1 MAKRFDE
8 GEFWLPAEFLS
19 DEDILMSNKDNL
31 NNNKNLNNFH
41 FPSEFP
47 FDFDQVVNS
56 TNVEDHLVE
65 LTRQLSLHK
74 SHQNYQRGNYAKV
87 GSPQSTLF
95 QFGGSS
101 NGGSPND
108 PSQVSSPTSHFAP
121 ASNSSDL
128 IYQAAAQ
135 VARLKIKQAL
145 NNSVLYNAY
154 VQRVREEQILK
165 HQQQRENVWSNNQS
179 KDFVIQQQK
188 QNGFSG
194 VNVGAYLENEKSV
207 WPSLQCMMQQN
218 QQKRSG
224 NGGSGN
230 GHLSNVKKPSAGT
243 GVFIPRLYGSCINEI
258 NGGFETRKNKMTGS
272 TTSLH
277 GLGERSYPHVIGG
290 GHALPQWQPRR
301 GGGLCSDYE
310 LQLAHKNAMLM
321 HQRSSHLHQQVA
333 ISHELGLPQ
342 EWTY

>member
-1 MAKRFDE
+1 MLRWVHHNRLCFNLEVPAMVVVQMIHLRSHLR
-8 GEFWLPAEFLS
+8 LP
-19 DEDILMSNKDNL
+19 IL
-31 NNNKNLNNFH
+31 
-41 FPSEFP
+41 P
-47 FDFDQVVNS
+47 
-56 TNVEDHLVE
+56 
-65 LTRQLSLHK
+65 R
-74 SHQNYQRGNYAKV
+74 HQT
-87 GSPQSTLF
+87 PQISFTKL
-95 QFGGSS
+95 
-101 NGGSPND
+101 
-108 PSQVSSPTSHFAP
+108 
-121 ASNSSDL
+121 L
-128 IYQAAAQ
+128 
-135 VARLKIKQAL
+135 LKIYSAQIKQY
-145 NNSVLYNAY
+145 NNSVLYNAH

-179 KDFVIQQQK
+179 KDFIIQQQK

-243 GVFIPRLYGSCINEI
+243 GATLLYGSSLMKLSGLN
-258 NGGFETRKNKMTGS
+258 RKIKMTGCS

-277 GLGERSYPHVIGG
+277 GLGERSYPHAIGG

-321 HQRSSHLHQQVA
+321 HRRSSHLHQQVA